1 MSNSSISADEAHAI
15 RSEHLRTGPEGR
27 ELLLKLASAPASW
40 NPGTRSA
47 RFVMTSQTEDRYG
60 DVVVTDGID
69 LTQFN
74 ANPVA
79 LLQHNSGSWP
89 IGDWANVEKQSR
101 KRPPRMEG
109 DLALH
114 EAGGPIP
121 EIDQAAWMIERGYM
135 RACSIGFLPDWNEVE
150 KVVSSDGDWKGGI
163 RFNKAELLECSLC
176 GIPANP
182 QALAKG
188 LFDGPNMAQEAIERI
203 LDGWA
208 RGTDGELLERKS
220 FEDIYEII
228 KRGESGPEMV
238 ETYLG
243 QMDEDS
249 AIAVCEKFIV
259 ARGKAIVSQNR
270 LENIER
276 AARNKRLAEKRQ
288 REIDAMRARA
298 RAEF

>member
-1 MSNSSISADEAHAI
+1 MQSTTISADEAHAV
-15 RSEHLRTGPEGR
+15 RASHLRSGPDGK
-27 ELLLKLASAPASW
+27 ELLMKVASAPASW

-47 RFVMTSQTEDRYG
+47 RFTMTAQSEDRYK
-60 DVVVTDGID
+60 DIVVTDGID
-69 LTQFN
+69 LTQF
-74 ANPVA
+74 ALNPVA
-79 LLQHNSGSWP
+79 PLQHNSGSWP
-89 IGDWANVEKQSR
+89 IGDWANVEKMTR

-109 DLALH
+109 DLVLH

-121 EIDQAAWMIERGYM
+121 EIEQAAWMIERGYM

-150 KVVSSDGDWKGGI
+150 KALDKDGAWSGGLK
-163 RFNKAELLECSLC
+163 FNRSELLECSLC
-176 GIPANP
+176 SIPALP
-182 QALAKG
+182 GALAKG

-208 RGTDGELLERKS
+208 RGADGTLLERGA
-220 FEDIYEII
+220 FEDMYEII
-228 KRGESGPEMV
+228 KRGEGGPEMV
-238 ETYLG
+238 ETYLS
-243 QMDEDS
+243 QMDEES
-249 AIAVCEKFIV
+249 ATAVCEKFII
-259 ARGKAIVSQNR
+259 ARGKAVVSQNR